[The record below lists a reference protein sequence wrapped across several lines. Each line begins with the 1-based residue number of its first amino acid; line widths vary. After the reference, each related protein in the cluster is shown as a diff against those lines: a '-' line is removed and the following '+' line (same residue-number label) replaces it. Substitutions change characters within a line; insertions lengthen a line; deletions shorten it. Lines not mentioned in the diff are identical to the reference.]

1 MGGFACSAKLSK
13 DLDRCS
19 FFIPLAKTLCRLG
32 WFVHCWMLVCVGIFC
47 VCGNQK
53 FKTSVSG
60 SGMARDLEVAFEKT
74 TTTTI
79 TLHHDTPSEAAV

>member
-1 MGGFACSAKLSK
+1 MLLGSNDEKFSGVGGFACSAKLSK

-32 WFVHCWMLVCVGIFC
+32 GGSFIVGCWYVLEYFC

-53 FKTSVSG
+53 NLKKVFLDRVWL
-60 SGMARDLEVAFEKT
+60 D
-74 TTTTI
+74 I
-79 TLHHDTPSEAAV
+79 